1 MGDDMNGLSRSTGSA
16 FAVAGGVVAVVGNL
30 LAPRFDQNDNVE
42 VYRAVAASDRLAPA
56 NLVLIVAFILTTI
69 GILAIASSLRGGPGN
84 DAAWLGGAAV
94 AAGGAIALAQN
105 SLEMFGYRQMAR
117 VFAGADGQ
125 NQQGAFW
132 ATSALDK
139 ANSSL
144 FSTWTLLLL
153 GLGPLLISVAMMQA
167 RRFPTW
173 LAAIGV
179 IGGLICAFVGL
190 ANLLTEDQA
199 KLNLVFLVGSLL
211 VTVWLIA
218 AGLQLRRI
226 EEPAPV

>member
-1 MGDDMNGLSRSTGSA
+1 MNGLSRPVGSA
-16 FAVAGGVVAVVGNL
+16 FAVAGGVVALVGNL
-30 LAPRFDQNDNVE
+30 LAPRFDQSDNVE

-56 NLVLIVAFILTTI
+56 GVVLLLAFVLTTI
-69 GILAIASSLRGGPGN
+69 GILAIASSLRGGRGN
-84 DAAWLGGAAV
+84 DAAWLGAAAV
-94 AAGGAIALAQN
+94 GAGGAIALAQN
-105 SLEMFGYRQMAR
+105 SLELFGYRQMAR

-153 GLGPLLISVAMMQA
+153 GLAPVLLSVAMLQTRA
-167 RRFPTW
+167 FPTW
-173 LAAIGV
+173 VAGV
-179 IGGLICAFVGL
+179 GVVGGLICAIVGV
-190 ANLLTEDQA
+190 ANLLIEDQA

-211 VTVWLIA
+211 VTVWLLA
-218 AGLQLRRI
+218 AGVLLRRVPV
-226 EEPAPV
+226 PAEV

>member
-1 MGDDMNGLSRSTGSA
+1 MNGLSRPVGSA
-16 FAVAGGVVAVVGNL
+16 CAVAGGVVALVGNL

-42 VYRAVAASDRLAPA
+42 VYRAVAASGRLAPA
-56 NLVLIVAFILTTI
+56 GVVLIVAFLLTTI
-69 GILAIASSLRGGPGN
+69 GILAIASSLRGGRGN
-84 DAAWLGGAAV
+84 DAAWLGAAAV

-153 GLGPLLISVAMMQA
+153 GLAPLLISVAMLQT
-167 RRFPTW
+167 RSFPTW
-173 LAAIGV
+173 VAGIG
-179 IGGLICAFVGL
+179 ILGGVICAFVGV
-190 ANLLTEDQA
+190 ANLLLEDQA
-199 KLNLVFLVGSLL
+199 ALNLVFLVGSLL

-218 AGLQLRRI
+218 SGVLLRR
-226 EEPAPV
+226 EPVVAPG

>member
-1 MGDDMNGLSRSTGSA
+1 MNGLSRPVGAA
-16 FAVAGGVVAVVGNL
+16 FAVAGGVVALIGNL
-30 LAPRFDQNDNVE
+30 LAPRFDQNDNVQ

-56 NLVLIVAFILTTI
+56 GLVLILAFVLTTV
-69 GILAIASSLRGGPGN
+69 GILAIAASLRGGPGN

-94 AAGGAIALAQN
+94 AAGGVIALAQN
-105 SLEMFGYRQMAR
+105 SVELFGYRQMAR

-153 GLGPLLISVAMMQA
+153 GLAPLLISIAMLQTRA
-167 RRFPTW
+167 FPAW
-173 LAAIGV
+173 LAGLGV
-179 IGGLICAFVGL
+179 VGGIICGFVGV
-190 ANLLTEDQA
+190 ANLVKEDQA
-199 KLNLVFLVGSLL
+199 ALNLVFLVGSLL

-218 AGLQLRRI
+218 SGVLLRRL
-226 EEPAPV
+226 PATAAELG